1 MRFALGGGARLCV
14 KRAARAAALAYGGQ
28 IGRKACLTGESSA
41 YTILQMEENT
51 MVFEKVQEMLA
62 KHLDVEPSTITME
75 STFEDLG
82 VDSLD
87 TVEMVMD
94 LEESLGIEL
103 ELEQKVESVGQLVA
117 IIEEKMG

>member
-1 MRFALGGGARLCV
+1 MVANHLSIEQDSI
-14 KRAARAAALAYGGQ
+14 K
-28 IGRKACLTGESSA
+28 
-41 YTILQMEENT
+41 MET
-51 MVFEKVQEMLA
+51 
-62 KHLDVEPSTITME
+62 
-75 STFEDLG
+75 TFEELG

-103 ELEQKVESVGQLVA
+103 ELEKKVESVGELVA

>member
-1 MRFALGGGARLCV
+1 
-14 KRAARAAALAYGGQ
+14 
-28 IGRKACLTGESSA
+28 
-41 YTILQMEENT
+41 

-62 KHLDVEPSTITME
+62 KHLDVDPSTITME

>member
-1 MRFALGGGARLCV
+1 
-14 KRAARAAALAYGGQ
+14 
-28 IGRKACLTGESSA
+28 
-41 YTILQMEENT
+41 
-51 MVFEKVQEMLA
+51 MVFEKVAELLA
-62 KHLDVEPSTITME
+62 NHLSIEQDSIKME
-75 STFEDLG
+75 TTFEELG

-103 ELEQKVESVGQLVA
+103 ELEKKVESVGELVA

>member
-1 MRFALGGGARLCV
+1 
-14 KRAARAAALAYGGQ
+14 
-28 IGRKACLTGESSA
+28 
-41 YTILQMEENT
+41 
-51 MVFEKVQEMLA
+51 MVFEKVAEMLA
-62 KHLDVEPSTITME
+62 NHLSIEHDSIKME
-75 STFEDLG
+75 TTFEELG

-103 ELEQKVESVGQLVA
+103 ELEKKVESVGELVA

>member
-1 MRFALGGGARLCV
+1 
-14 KRAARAAALAYGGQ
+14 
-28 IGRKACLTGESSA
+28 
-41 YTILQMEENT
+41 

-62 KHLDVEPSTITME
+62 EHLGVDASTITMD
-75 STFEDLG
+75 STFESLG

-87 TVEMVMD
+87 TVEMVME

-103 ELEQKVESVGQLVA
+103 ELEKKVETVGELVS

>member
-1 MRFALGGGARLCV
+1 MA
-14 KRAARAAALAYGGQ
+14 
-28 IGRKACLTGESSA
+28 
-41 YTILQMEENT
+41 
-51 MVFEKVQEMLA
+51 FEKVAEMLA
-62 KHLDVEPSTITME
+62 NHLSIEQDSIKME
-75 STFEDLG
+75 TTFEELG

-103 ELEQKVESVGQLVA
+103 ELEKKVESVGELVA

>member
-1 MRFALGGGARLCV
+1 
-14 KRAARAAALAYGGQ
+14 
-28 IGRKACLTGESSA
+28 
-41 YTILQMEENT
+41 

-62 KHLDVEPSTITME
+62 EHLGVDASTITMD
-75 STFEDLG
+75 STFESLG

-94 LEESLGIEL
+94 LEESLNVQL
-103 ELEQKVESVGQLVA
+103 ELDKKVETVGELVA

>member
-1 MRFALGGGARLCV
+1 
-14 KRAARAAALAYGGQ
+14 
-28 IGRKACLTGESSA
+28 
-41 YTILQMEENT
+41 
-51 MVFEKVQEMLA
+51 MVFEKVAEMLA
-62 KHLDVEPSTITME
+62 NLLSIEQDSIKME
-75 STFEDLG
+75 TTFEELG

-103 ELEQKVESVGQLVA
+103 ELEKKVESVGELVA

>member
-1 MRFALGGGARLCV
+1 
-14 KRAARAAALAYGGQ
+14 
-28 IGRKACLTGESSA
+28 
-41 YTILQMEENT
+41 
-51 MVFEKVQEMLA
+51 MVFEKVAEMLA
-62 KHLDVEPSTITME
+62 NHLSIEQDSIKME
-75 STFEDLG
+75 TTFEELG

-103 ELEQKVESVGQLVA
+103 ELEKKVEAVGELVA

>member
-1 MRFALGGGARLCV
+1 
-14 KRAARAAALAYGGQ
+14 
-28 IGRKACLTGESSA
+28 
-41 YTILQMEENT
+41 
-51 MVFEKVQEMLA
+51 MVFEKVAEMLA
-62 KHLDVEPSTITME
+62 NHLSNEQDSIKME
-75 STFEDLG
+75 TTFEELG

-103 ELEQKVESVGQLVA
+103 ELEKKVESVGELVA

>member
-1 MRFALGGGARLCV
+1 
-14 KRAARAAALAYGGQ
+14 
-28 IGRKACLTGESSA
+28 
-41 YTILQMEENT
+41 
-51 MVFEKVQEMLA
+51 MVFEKVAEMLA
-62 KHLDVEPSTITME
+62 THLSIEQDSIKME
-75 STFEDLG
+75 TTFEELG

-103 ELEQKVESVGQLVA
+103 ELEKKVESVGELVA

>member
-1 MRFALGGGARLCV
+1 
-14 KRAARAAALAYGGQ
+14 
-28 IGRKACLTGESSA
+28 
-41 YTILQMEENT
+41 
-51 MVFEKVQEMLA
+51 MVFEKVAEMLA
-62 KHLDVEPSTITME
+62 NHLSIEQDSITME
-75 STFEDLG
+75 TTFEELG

-103 ELEQKVESVGQLVA
+103 ELEKKVESVGELVA

>member
-1 MRFALGGGARLCV
+1 
-14 KRAARAAALAYGGQ
+14 
-28 IGRKACLTGESSA
+28 
-41 YTILQMEENT
+41 
-51 MVFEKVQEMLA
+51 MVFEKVAEMLA
-62 KHLDVEPSTITME
+62 NHLSIEQDSIKME
-75 STFEDLG
+75 TTFEELG

-103 ELEQKVESVGQLVA
+103 ELEKKVESVGDLVA

>member
-1 MRFALGGGARLCV
+1 
-14 KRAARAAALAYGGQ
+14 
-28 IGRKACLTGESSA
+28 
-41 YTILQMEENT
+41 
-51 MVFEKVQEMLA
+51 MVFEKVAEMLA
-62 KHLDVEPSTITME
+62 NHLSIEQDSIKME
-75 STFEDLG
+75 NTFEELG

-103 ELEQKVESVGQLVA
+103 ELEKKVESVGELVA

>member
-1 MRFALGGGARLCV
+1 
-14 KRAARAAALAYGGQ
+14 
-28 IGRKACLTGESSA
+28 
-41 YTILQMEENT
+41 
-51 MVFEKVQEMLA
+51 MVFEKVAEMLA
-62 KHLDVEPSTITME
+62 NQLSIEQDSIKME
-75 STFEDLG
+75 TTFEELG

-103 ELEQKVESVGQLVA
+103 ELEKKVESVGELVA

>member
-1 MRFALGGGARLCV
+1 
-14 KRAARAAALAYGGQ
+14 
-28 IGRKACLTGESSA
+28 
-41 YTILQMEENT
+41 
-51 MVFEKVQEMLA
+51 MVFEKVAEMLA
-62 KHLDVEPSTITME
+62 NHLSIEQDSIKME
-75 STFEDLG
+75 TTFEELG

-103 ELEQKVESVGQLVA
+103 ELEQKVESVGELVA